1 MNKYND
7 SCIDIVENKLENWG
21 LTLKFKVIEIKGILR
36 YSPIIV
42 GLDGTFDKFV
52 EKDGI
57 LFKVGCIVKNNDLFF
72 TISEISNYKL
82 KGFDNFTKYI
92 NQLGLIKDI
101 IDVCNELTVPLPIY
115 EGVGSVMDIVDISD
129 IFQD

>member
-1 MNKYND
+1 MRNMNKYND

-21 LTLKFKVIEIKGILR
+21 LTLKFKVIEIKGVSR

-57 LFKVGCIVKNNDLFF
+57 LFKVDCIVKNNDLFSF
-72 TISEISNYKL
+72 
-82 KGFDNFTKYI
+82 
-92 NQLGLIKDI
+92 
-101 IDVCNELTVPLPIY
+101 
-115 EGVGSVMDIVDISD
+115 
-129 IFQD
+129 IFRVF